1 MNIVANIKRSLSI
14 IAFAAASFAAPAH
27 AELFQD
33 FTVNQNGTS
42 FTADKMVLGYQE
54 ILTVDSASTFKT
66 SAFAAVPVFWGNEA
80 SLPVGTDFNVYA
92 IFTANGQ
99 VIDNGGT
106 FVGTSGSIQLY
117 LDRGIRST
125 LTLPAVG
132 GAAINVTNGET
143 DLLLASTENFSFGSG
158 SLRPGSITQANGDFS
173 LTFND
178 LLLTTAGAAY
188 FTSPAPFYQQLT
200 IDGNF
205 SSTQP
210 INLNGTSSVISGAA
224 NVFFVPEPTAV
235 ALFGIALLGLGLS
248 RRRRA

>member
-14 IAFAAASFAAPAH
+14 LTLAVASLAASAH
-27 AELFQD
+27 AEVVQE
-33 FTVNQNGTS
+33 FTVNQNGTT
-42 FTADKMVLGYQE
+42 FTANRMVMGYQE

-66 SAFAAVPVFWGNEA
+66 SAFAAAPVFWADEA
-80 SLPVGTDFNVYA
+80 SLPVGTDLNVYA
-92 IFTANGQ
+92 IFLATGQ
-99 VIDNGGT
+99 VINNGGK

-117 LDRGIRST
+117 LDRGPRSA
-125 LTLPAVG
+125 LALPAVG
-132 GAAINVTNGET
+132 GAAIKVTNGET
-143 DLLLASTENFSFGSG
+143 DLLLASTDTFSFGSG
-158 SLRPGSITQANGDFS
+158 SLNLGKVTDANGDFS

-188 FTSPAPFYQQLT
+188 FTSPAPFYMQLT

-205 SSTQP
+205 SSARP
-210 INLNGTSSVISGAA
+210 ISPNGPSSFISGAA
-224 NVFFVPEPTAV
+224 NVFFVPEPSAV